1 MSKRLRKRANGA
13 TERPFPGLLFF
24 AVIVLAIV
32 AFWNS
37 LGNGFV
43 FDDITLILQNP
54 TITELNWGEILRVDS
69 YRPVRT
75 FTYALNYALG
85 GANPFGFHLFN
96 VLLHGLN
103 AGMVF
108 LLLWQLT
115 RSRWVCGMGAAF
127 FAVHPVQTA
136 AVAYVS
142 GRKDLLA
149 GFFLLAG
156 INLFLRYRSRP
167 RELATLIAAFVC
179 FMLAV
184 LSKEV
189 AIVFPALLLLV
200 DTWVEANDSAGKPAA
215 GSLATALWATIRR
228 RLPLYGSFT
237 VVAGLALYWAVFIN
251 QASRMEGYWGG
262 SLETNIGTSFKLF
275 AHYLKLSIF
284 PHPLIADYTGDVFP
298 ISTGLFEWATV
309 LSILATVLFA
319 AAGWR
324 IFGRAPVAGV
334 GLLFF
339 LIALLPVLQI
349 IPFHELAADHFLY
362 VPLIG
367 AALAVGSGAGRLARG
382 RRGAIFASGLA
393 VAVGSVFLIATHQRN
408 QTWKDRE
415 SLWSDTLSKAPGS
428 YRANSNLGY
437 VRFQQGFHREGI
449 ELTRKS
455 IEILPQEAVSR
466 SNLGAMYYKLGQ
478 EARLRGSN
486 IEAVRLQRLAIHY
499 LERATRLDPGD
510 PFAFSNLGNTYKEL
524 ALIYDQRNDPQ
535 EALRLRMEAVK
546 LYRRALEIGDRRAA
560 IQGVWMNFGGLM
572 IDAGELSQAP
582 YYLERYLAAFP
593 DNPQGNYWM
602 GYCYFEMKEFEKAIP
617 YLEKVV
623 AVEPTLEAQDRLARS
638 YEQAGRERESIEL
651 YQTLLREGRASVEVL
666 FNLGVLYKKVG
677 EEARGNEFLNQAL
690 ELEPTGQFSVR
701 IRELLRRSG
710 DQGFTIRPIG

>member
-1 MSKRLRKRANGA
+1 MSKKWKKKTSPA
-13 TERPFPGLLFF
+13 TEKPFPGLLCFSVILL
-24 AVIVLAIV
+24 AVV

-37 LGNGFV
+37 LGNEFV

-54 TITELNWGEILRVDS
+54 TITELNWGEILRVES

-75 FTYALNYALG
+75 FTYALNYWLG
-85 GANPFGFHLFN
+85 GTNPFGFHLFN
-96 VLLHGLN
+96 VLSHGLN
-103 AGMVF
+103 AGLVF

-115 RSRWVCGMGAAF
+115 RSRWVCGIGALF

-136 AVAYVS
+136 AVAYIS

-149 GFFLLAG
+149 AFFLLAG
-156 INLFLRYRSRP
+156 INLFLRYRVGP
-167 RELATLIAAFVC
+167 RALKTLIAAFFC
-179 FMLAV
+179 FVLAV

-189 AIVFPALLLLV
+189 AIVFPALLLLF
-200 DTWVEANDSAGKPAA
+200 DTWVEATDSADTASSR
-215 GSLATALWATIRR
+215 SLATAFWAAVRR
-228 RLPLYGSFT
+228 RLPLYGFFT
-237 VVAGLALYWAVFIN
+237 LVAGLALYWAVFIN

-262 SLETNIGTSFKLF
+262 SLETNIGTAFKLF

-284 PHPLIADYTGDVFP
+284 PHPLIADYTGAVFP
-298 ISTGLFEWATV
+298 ISTGLFEWATL
-309 LSILATVLFA
+309 LSMLATGLFVA
-319 AAGWR
+319 AAWLGFSR
-324 IFGRAPVAGV
+324 VPVAGV

-367 AALAVGSGAGRLARG
+367 AALAVGAGAGRLAHGRG
-382 RRGAIFASGLA
+382 GAVIASGLA
-393 VAVGSVFLIATHQRN
+393 VAVATAFLIVTYQRN
-408 QTWKDRE
+408 QVWKDRE
-415 SLWSDTLSKAPGS
+415 SLWSETLRTAPGS

-437 VRFQQGFHREGI
+437 VRFQEGFYREGI

-455 IEILPQEAVSR
+455 IEILPREAVSW
-466 SNLGAMYYKLGQ
+466 SNLGAMYFKLGQ
-478 EARLRGSN
+478 EARMRGS
-486 IEAVRLQRLAIHY
+486 IGEGERLQKLAIRH
-499 LERATRLDPGD
+499 LERATELDPSD
-510 PFAFSNLGNTYKEL
+510 PFAVSNLGNAYKEL
-524 ALIYDQRNDPQ
+524 GLIYDQRDDPEQ
-535 EALRLRMEAVK
+535 ALRLRMEAVS
-546 LYRRALEIGDRRAA
+546 LYRRSLEIGDRRPA

-602 GYCYFEMKEFEKAIP
+602 GYCYFEMNEFAKAIP

-623 AVEPTLEAQDRLARS
+623 AVEPTVDARDRLARS
-638 YEQAGRERESIEL
+638 YEQTGQEREAIDL
-651 YQTLLREGRASVEVL
+651 YQSLLREGRNSVEVL

-677 EEARGNEFLNQAL
+677 DDERGNEFLNQAL
-690 ELEPTGQFSVR
+690 ERAPSGPFAVR

-710 DQGFTIRPIG
+710 NHEFTIRPLG